1 MLQIEFR
8 HVILKHTISNN
19 KKKKKLSKKKEITKE
34 ISLLSGF
41 LLSPPNSDYCSH
53 ARPQNGD

>member
-19 KKKKKLSKKKEITKE
+19 KKKNTFQKKEITKE

>member
-19 KKKKKLSKKKEITKE
+19 KKKKNNFPKKK
-34 ISLLSGF
+34 
-41 LLSPPNSDYCSH
+41 
-53 ARPQNGD
+53 R

>member
-19 KKKKKLSKKKEITKE
+19 KKKNNFPKKK
-34 ISLLSGF
+34 
-41 LLSPPNSDYCSH
+41 
-53 ARPQNGD
+53 R